1 MATLKLLY
9 EGEVQGEFD
18 LPPGKTLTIG
28 RRDINDVVIENLVIS
43 GAHAKLDSLEEGFL
57 LTDLRSKNG
66 TFVNENPITSHWLQD
81 GDVVRI
87 GKHQLILAVDEEE
100 AFSLD
105 VEDGMEQTMIFGT
118 GDFTPAPQQQQA
130 PAILSFLKGGQG
142 EYPLTK
148 KLTKIGKDYSND
160 VVVQGFTVGQTAATI
175 SKLPEGYYL
184 SYVGGMS
191 KPKVNGKT
199 VTESRKLEEFDEVEI
214 GSAKLKFVLK

>member
-1 MATLKLLY
+1 MATLKLMY
-9 EGEVQGEFD
+9 EGEVQGEYD
-18 LPPGKTLTIG
+18 LPPGRTLTIG
-28 RRDINDVVIENLVIS
+28 RRDTNDVVIENLVIS
-43 GAHAKLDSLEEGFL
+43 GAHAKVDSLDEGFL

-66 TFVNENPITSHWLQD
+66 TFVNETPITSHWLQD

-87 GKHQLILAVDEEE
+87 GKHQLVLLVDEEE

-105 VEDGMEQTMIFGT
+105 VEDSMEQTMVFGT
-118 GDFTPAPQQQQA
+118 GEFTPSATQQQA

-160 VVVQGFTVGQTAATI
+160 VVIQGFTVGQTAATI

-184 SYVGGMS
+184 SYVGGMA

-199 VTESRKLEEFDEVEI
+199 VSESRRLDEFDEIEI
-214 GSAKLKFVLK
+214 GSSRLKFIFK